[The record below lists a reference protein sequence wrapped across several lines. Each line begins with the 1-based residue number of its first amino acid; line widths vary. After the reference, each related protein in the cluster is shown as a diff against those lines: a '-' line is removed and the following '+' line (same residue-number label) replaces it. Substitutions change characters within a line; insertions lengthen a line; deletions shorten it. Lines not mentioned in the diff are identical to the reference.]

1 MKNTKLGLISVFLLS
16 ISSPPVLAQTEAAS
30 ETADNLRIKPRL
42 GIGHTSSGGGFD
54 GFTRLEGFVPL
65 LQTPGKNLT
74 FLEGRLFLD
83 NDDAN
88 LGGNLLL
95 GYRTYS
101 ANSDRIWGGYMSY
114 DNRHTGHNTFNQLGL
129 GIESLGTV
137 WDFRVNGYLPIGD
150 TRQGVGDAGVRD
162 IFFRRNFL
170 ILEQGQNKEAAMG
183 GWDAEVGAKLARIAT
198 DGDLRGYGGLYW
210 YDAEGTSEIWGWR
223 VRLEARP
230 SDNFNLGLSLQ
241 NDDLFGTNLV
251 FTVGATFPG
260 SRPQR
265 LTDEDDRVL
274 ARFAESVQRTNAI
287 VIDHQ
292 DDFQE
297 VPATN
302 PETNEPYIFQHIV
315 LGEMG
320 GEGTFENPFGRVE
333 NGLAQT
339 VSDGNDIVYVQPG
352 SNPGIPP
359 FTIPD
364 RVQVLSTGPI
374 QQLDTVETGI
384 VQLPLSGAGLL
395 PTINPGAEASVTMGN
410 RTTLS
415 GFYIP
420 DAGTF
425 GIEGREID
433 TVTIRDNAIANSTQ
447 AGIVLL
453 EATGNVTV
461 TDNSID
467 TTGGLGNSGFFIG
480 NTAGSVDLNLVR
492 NQIVNTT
499 GDGMGIALFNTED
512 STVTLSENILTDNLL
527 NGIGFRLAN
536 AVNVNFNINDNTSQN
551 NGSAGLFSELFS
563 NSNSR
568 VTLINNEISYN
579 QFDGISMAL
588 ADNSEGIVTMTNNN
602 LRGNQEDGIVIGLFA
617 DSDEIVTIV
626 DNTLSENQFN
636 GIDVLLSDNSQGT
649 VNVTNNTILNNQF
662 DGIIFTFLDDSRGRV
677 TIVENTL
684 ARNQRRGMTVQSTM
698 TAEGEVLIQNNLISD
713 NETLGIAGLMIGDSS
728 LGVTIDNNEIFNNGY
743 HGIGVSIQEAATL
756 RLEITDNR
764 VDRNGFQGVDLNF
777 PQPDGIFIDALNNS
791 MLQLLLE
798 RNTVMDNARFGAL
811 ILAEDQSELF
821 AGVRFNTFTG
831 NPGTLDNANGFVVQ
845 TGSLTN
851 LEPESTICLDLS
863 NNTSENGFS
872 LNYTDLDSTFKAD
885 TTANNGTIS
894 IPQLPVEPL
903 GDCPV
908 P

>member
-1 MKNTKLGLISVFLLS
+1 MKNTKLGLISLLLLS
-16 ISSPPVLAQTEAAS
+16 ISSPPMLAQTEAAS

-101 ANSDRIWGGYMSY
+101 ANSHRIWGGYMSY

-129 GIESLGTV
+129 GIESLGTI

-183 GWDAEVGAKLARIAT
+183 GWDAEVGAKLARIGI

-210 YDAEGTSEIWGWR
+210 YDAEGSSEIWGWR

-260 SRPQR
+260 SRPQG
-265 LTDEDDRVL
+265 LGDEDDQVL
-274 ARFAESVQRTNAI
+274 ARLAESVQRTNAI

-297 VPATN
+297 VSATN
-302 PETNEPYIFQHIV
+302 PETGEPYVFQHVV
-315 LGEMG
+315 LGGMG

-333 NGLAQT
+333 NGLDKT

-352 SNPGIPP
+352 TNPGIPP

-384 VQLPLSGAGLL
+384 VQLPLSGAGIL
-395 PTINPGAEASVTMGN
+395 PTITPGAAASVTLGN

-420 DAGTF
+420 NAGTF
-425 GIEGREID
+425 AIEGREID
-433 TVTIRDNAIANSTQ
+433 TVTIRENAIANSTQ
-447 AGIVLL
+447 AGILLL

-467 TTGGLGNSGFFIG
+467 TTGGLSNSGFFIG
-480 NTAGSVDLNLVR
+480 NTAGSVDLKLVR

-499 GDGMGIALFNTED
+499 ADGMGIVLFNTED
-512 STVTLSENILTDNLL
+512 STVTVSENILTGHQF
-527 NGIGFRLAN
+527 NGIGFRLTN
-536 AVNVNFNINDNTSQN
+536 AVNVDFNINDNTILS
-551 NGSAGLFSELFS
+551 NGSSGMVSELVS
-563 NSNSR
+563 NSNSS
-568 VTLINNEISYN
+568 VTIINNEISDN
-579 QFDGISMAL
+579 QVDGIAMAL
-588 ADNSEGIVTMTNNN
+588 ADNSDGIVTITNNN
-602 LRGNQEDGIVIGLFA
+602 IRSNQEDGIIMGLFS
-617 DSDEIVTIV
+617 DSDETITIV

-636 GIDVLLSDNSQGT
+636 GINLFLRNNSQGT
-649 VNVTNNTILNNQF
+649 FSITKNTILNNQL
-662 DGIIFTFLDDSRGRV
+662 DGIIFTLLEDSRGMV
-677 TIVENTL
+677 TIAENTL
-684 ARNQRRGMTVQSTM
+684 ARNQRRGMTVQSTAA
-698 TAEGEVLIQNNLISD
+698 TEGEVLIQNNLISD

-728 LGVTIDNNEIFNNGY
+728 LGVTIDNNEIFNNGH
-743 HGIGVSIQEAATL
+743 HGIGISIQEATTL
-756 RLEITDNR
+756 RLEITENL
-764 VDRNGFQGVDLNF
+764 VNGNGFQGITLNL
-777 PQPDGIFIDALNNS
+777 PEPDGIFVDALNNAT
-791 MLQLLLE
+791 LQLLLE

-831 NPGTLDNANGFVVQ
+831 NPGILDNANGFVVQ

-872 LNYTDLDSTFKAD
+872 LNYIDLDSTFKAD
-885 TTANNGTIS
+885 TTANNGTIL
-894 IPQLPVEPL
+894 IPQLSVEPL

>member
-150 TRQGVGDAGVRD
+150 TRQGIGDAGVRD

-183 GWDAEVGAKLARIAT
+183 GWDAEVGAKLAQIGT

-223 VRLEARP
+223 VRLEAHP

-260 SRPQR
+260 SRPQG

-292 DDFQE
+292 DDFQD

-302 PETNEPYIFQHIV
+302 PETGEPYVFQHVV
-315 LGEMG
+315 LGEIG
-320 GEGTFENPFGRVE
+320 GDGTFENPFGIVE
-333 NGLAQT
+333 NGLDQT

-384 VQLPLSGAGLL
+384 VQLPLSGAGIL
-395 PTINPGAEASVTMGN
+395 PTITPGAAASVTLGN

-453 EATGNVTV
+453 ETTGNVTV

-480 NTAGSVDLNLVR
+480 NTAGLIDLNLVR

-499 GDGMGIALFNTED
+499 GDGMGIVLFNAED

-551 NGSAGLFSELFS
+551 NGSAGLVSELVN
-563 NSNSR
+563 NSNSS
-568 VTLINNEISYN
+568 VTIINNEISDN
-579 QFDGISMAL
+579 QFDGIAMAL

-791 MLQLLLE
+791 TLQLLLE
-798 RNTVMDNARFGAL
+798 RNTVMDNARFGAF

>member
-1 MKNTKLGLISVFLLS
+1 MNTTKLGLISIFLLS
-16 ISSPPVLAQTEAAS
+16 LSSPPMLAQTETP
-30 ETADNLRIKPRL
+30 ETATPLRITPRL

-65 LQTPGKNLT
+65 LQTPGETLT

-88 LGGNLLL
+88 LGGNLIL
-95 GYRTYS
+95 GYRTYN
-101 ANSDRIWGGYMSY
+101 ANSHRIWGGYIGY

-183 GWDAEVGAKLARIAT
+183 GWDAEVGAKLAQIGT

-260 SRPQR
+260 NRPQGLADEEDQVWAR
-265 LTDEDDRVL
+265 L
-274 ARFAESVQRTNAI
+274 AESVQRTNAI

-297 VPATN
+297 IPATN
-302 PETNEPYIFQHIV
+302 PETGEPYVFQHVV

-320 GEGTFENPFGRVE
+320 GDGTFENPLGTVE
-333 NGLAQT
+333 NGLTQT
-339 VSDGNDIVYVQPG
+339 ISDGNDIVYVQPG
-352 SNPGIPP
+352 TNPGIPP

-364 RVQVLSTGPI
+364 QVQVLSTGPI
-374 QQLDTVETGI
+374 QQLDTVERGI
-384 VQLPLSGAGLL
+384 VQLPLSGAGVL
-395 PTINPGAEASVTMGN
+395 PTITPGAAASVTMGN
-410 RTTLS
+410 QTTLS

-425 GIEGREID
+425 AIEGREID
-433 TVTIRDNAIANSTQ
+433 TVTIRENAIANSTQ

-453 EATGNVTV
+453 ETTGTVTV

-499 GDGMGIALFNTED
+499 GDGMGIVLFNTED
-512 STVTLSENILTDNLL
+512 STVTVSENVLANNLL

-536 AVNVNFNINDNTSQN
+536 AVNVNFNIKDNTSQN
-551 NGSAGLFSELFS
+551 NGSAGLLSELFS
-563 NSNSR
+563 NSNSS
-568 VTLINNEISYN
+568 VTIINNEISDN

-588 ADNSEGIVTMTNNN
+588 IDDLDGRVTITNNN
-602 LRGNQEDGIVIGLFA
+602 LRGNQEDGIVMGLFA
-617 DSDEIVTIV
+617 DSDETVTIV
-626 DNTLSENQFN
+626 DNTLSDNQFN
-636 GIDVLLSDNSQGT
+636 GINLFLRDNAQGRFNIT
-649 VNVTNNTILNNQF
+649 KNTILNNQV
-662 DGIIFTFLDDSRGRV
+662 DGIIFTFLEDSRGMV
-677 TIVENTL
+677 TIAENTL
-684 ARNQRRGMTVQSTM
+684 TRNQRRGMTVQSTM
-698 TAEGEVLIQNNLISD
+698 TAEGEVIIQNNLISD
-713 NETLGIAGLMIGDSS
+713 NETLGIAGLMLGNSS
-728 LGVTIDNNEIFNNGY
+728 LGVTIDNNDIFNNGH
-743 HGIGVSIQEAATL
+743 HGIGVSIQESATL
-756 RLEITDNR
+756 RLTITDNQ

-777 PQPDGIFIDALNNS
+777 PQPDGIFIDALNNAT
-791 MLQLLLE
+791 LQLLLE
-798 RNTVMDNARFGAL
+798 RNTVMDNARFGAF
-811 ILAEDQSELF
+811 IAAENQSEIF
-821 AGVRFNTFTG
+821 AGVRFNIFTG
-831 NPGTLDNANGFVVQ
+831 NPGIVNNPNDFLVQ
-845 TGSLTN
+845 TGADLIN
-851 LEPESTICLDLS
+851 PDPESTICLDLS

-872 LNYTDLDSTFKAD
+872 LNYTDPDSTFKAD
-885 TTANNGTIS
+885 TTANNGAIS

>member
-1 MKNTKLGLISVFLLS
+1 MKNTKLGLITVLLLS
-16 ISSPPVLAQTEAAS
+16 ISSPPMLAQTEAAS

-74 FLEGRLFLD
+74 FLEGRFFLD

-88 LGGNLLL
+88 LGGNLIL

-101 ANSDRIWGGYMSY
+101 VHSHRIWGGYMSY

-150 TRQGVGDAGVRD
+150 TRQGVGDTGVRD

-183 GWDAEVGAKLARIAT
+183 GWDAEVGAKLARIGT

-241 NDDLFGTNLV
+241 NDDLFGTNLL

-260 SRPQR
+260 SRPQG
-265 LTDEDDRVL
+265 LTEEDDRVL
-274 ARFAESVQRTNAI
+274 VRVAESVQRTNAI

-297 VPATN
+297 VSATN
-302 PETNEPYIFQHIV
+302 PETGEPYIFQHVV

-320 GEGTFENPFGRVE
+320 GDGTFENPFGRVE
-333 NGLAQT
+333 NGLDKT

-352 SNPGIPP
+352 TNPGIPP

-374 QQLDTVETGI
+374 QQLDTIERGI
-384 VQLPLSGAGLL
+384 VQLPLSDAGVL
-395 PTINPGAEASVTMGN
+395 PTINPGAAASVTMGN

-425 GIEGREID
+425 GIEGRNID
-433 TVTIRDNAIANSTQ
+433 TVTIRENAIANSTQ

-467 TTGGLGNSGFFIG
+467 TTGGLGNGGFFIG

-499 GDGMGIALFNTED
+499 GDGMVIIMFNTED
-512 STVTLSENILTDNLL
+512 STVTISENRIVGNQLD
-527 NGIGFRLAN
+527 GIGFRFAN
-536 AVNVNFNINDNTSQN
+536 ADNVDFNINDNKILN
-551 NGSAGLFSELFS
+551 NGSSGIISELVN
-563 NSNSR
+563 NSNSS
-568 VTLINNEISYN
+568 VTIINNEISDN
-579 QFDGISMAL
+579 QFDGIAMIL
-588 ADNSEGIVTMTNNN
+588 ADNSDGIVTIINNN

-617 DSDEIVTIV
+617 DSDETITIV
-626 DNTLSENQFN
+626 DNTLSDNQFN
-636 GIDVLLSDNSQGT
+636 GINLFLRNNSQGIFDL
-649 VNVTNNTILNNQF
+649 TNNSILNNQL
-662 DGIIFTFLDDSRGRV
+662 DGIIFTFLDDSRGIV
-677 TIVENTL
+677 TIDENTV
-684 ARNQRRGMTVQSTM
+684 ARNQRRGITVQSTAA
-698 TAEGEVLIQNNLISD
+698 AEGEFLIQNNLISD

-728 LGVTIDNNEIFNNGY
+728 LGVTIDNNEIFNNGD

-756 RLEITDNR
+756 RLEITENL
-764 VDRNGFQGVDLNF
+764 VNGNGFQGVDLNF

-791 MLQLLLE
+791 TLQLLLE
-798 RNTVMDNARFGAL
+798 SNTVIDNARFGAF
-811 ILAEDQSELF
+811 ILAEDQSEIF
-821 AGVRFNTFTG
+821 AGVRFNTFRG
-831 NPGTLDNANGFVVQ
+831 NSGAVDNANGFLVQ

-851 LEPESTICLDLS
+851 LEPESTICLELR

-872 LNYTDLDSTFKAD
+872 LNYTNADSTFKAD
-885 TTANNGTIS
+885 TRANNGIIS
-894 IPQLPVEPL
+894 IPQLSVEPL

>member
-1 MKNTKLGLISVFLLS
+1 MKNTKLGLISVLLLS
-16 ISSPPVLAQTEAAS
+16 ISSPPMLAQTEAAS

-88 LGGNLLL
+88 LGGNLIL

-101 ANSDRIWGGYMSY
+101 ANSHRIWGGYMSY

-183 GWDAEVGAKLARIAT
+183 GWDAEVGAKLARIGI

-210 YDAEGTSEIWGWR
+210 YDAEGSSEIWGWR

-260 SRPQR
+260 SRPQG
-265 LTDEDDRVL
+265 LGDEDDQVL
-274 ARFAESVQRTNAI
+274 ARVAESVQRTNAI

-292 DDFQE
+292 DDFQD

-302 PETNEPYIFQHIV
+302 PETGEPYVFQHIR

-320 GEGTFENPFGRVE
+320 GEGTFENPFGIVE
-333 NGLAQT
+333 NGLDQT

-352 SNPGIPP
+352 TNPGIPP

-364 RVQVLSTGPI
+364 QVQVLSTGPI
-374 QQLDTVETGI
+374 QQVDTIERGI
-384 VQLPLSGAGLL
+384 VQLPLSGAGVL
-395 PTINPGAEASVTMGN
+395 PTITPGAAVSVTMGN
-410 RTTLS
+410 QTTLS

-425 GIEGREID
+425 AIEGTEID

-453 EATGNVTV
+453 ETTGNVTV

-480 NTAGSVDLNLVR
+480 NTAGSINLNLIR
-492 NQIVNTT
+492 NQILNTT
-499 GDGMGIALFNTED
+499 GDGMDIILFNAED
-512 STVTLSENILTDNLL
+512 STVTLSENIINGNQF
-527 NGIGFRLAN
+527 NGIGVRLVN
-536 AVNVNFNINDNTSQN
+536 AINVNFDVNENTIVS
-551 NGSAGLFSELFS
+551 NGSTGLVSELFG
-563 NSNSR
+563 NSNSS
-568 VTLINNEISYN
+568 VTIVNNQISDN
-579 QFDGISMAL
+579 QFNGIAMAL
-588 ADNSEGIVTMTNNN
+588 VDNSDGIVTITNNN
-602 LRGNQEDGIVIGLFA
+602 LRGNQEDGIIMGLFA
-617 DSDEIVTIV
+617 DSAETVTV
-626 DNTLSENQFN
+626 LDNTLSDNQFN
-636 GIDVLLSDNSQGT
+636 GIVLFMRDNSQGAFT
-649 VNVTNNTILNNQF
+649 IANNTILNNQR
-662 DGIIFTFLDDSRGRV
+662 DGIIFAFLDNSSGMV
-677 TIVENTL
+677 MIEENTV
-684 ARNQRRGMTVQSTM
+684 ARNQGRGITVDST
-698 TAEGEVLIQNNLISD
+698 TDTEGEVIVQNNHIFE
-713 NETLGIAGLMIGDSS
+713 NETLGIAGFMIGESD
-728 LGVTIDNNEIFNNGY
+728 LDVTIDNNEILNNGH
-743 HGIGVSIQEAATL
+743 HGIGVSIQESATL
-756 RLEITDNR
+756 RLTITDNR
-764 VDRNGFQGVDLNF
+764 VDRNGFQGITLNL
-777 PQPDGIFIDALNNS
+777 PEPDGIFVDALNNAT
-791 MLQLLLE
+791 LQLLLE

-831 NPGTLDNANGFVVQ
+831 NLGTLDNANGFVVQ

-872 LNYTDLDSTFKAD
+872 LNYIDLDSTFKAD
-885 TTANNGTIS
+885 TTANNGTIL

>member
-1 MKNTKLGLISVFLLS
+1 MKNTKLGLISVLLLS
-16 ISSPPVLAQTEAAS
+16 ISSPPMLAQTEAAS

-88 LGGNLLL
+88 LGGNLIL

-101 ANSDRIWGGYMSY
+101 VHSHRIWGGYMSY

-183 GWDAEVGAKLARIAT
+183 GWDAEVGAKLAQIGT

-260 SRPQR
+260 SRPQG
-265 LTDEDDRVL
+265 LTEEDDRVL
-274 ARFAESVQRTNAI
+274 ARVAESVQRTNAI

-297 VPATN
+297 VSATN
-302 PETNEPYIFQHIV
+302 PETGEPYIFQHVV

-320 GEGTFENPFGRVE
+320 GDGTFENPFGRVE
-333 NGLAQT
+333 NGLDKT

-352 SNPGIPP
+352 TNPGIPP

-374 QQLDTVETGI
+374 QQLDTIERGI
-384 VQLPLSGAGLL
+384 VQLPLSDAGVL
-395 PTINPGAEASVTMGN
+395 PTINPGAAASVTMGN

-425 GIEGREID
+425 GIEGRNID
-433 TVTIRDNAIANSTQ
+433 TVTIRENAIANSTQ
-447 AGIVLL
+447 VGIVLL
-453 EATGNVTV
+453 ETTGTVTV

-480 NTAGSVDLNLVR
+480 NTAGSINLNLIR
-492 NQIVNTT
+492 NQILNTK
-499 GDGMGIALFNTED
+499 GDGMDIILFNAED
-512 STVTLSENILTDNLL
+512 STVTISENIINGNQF
-527 NGIGFRLAN
+527 NGIGVRLVN
-536 AVNVNFNINDNTSQN
+536 AINVKFDVNENTIVS
-551 NGSAGLFSELFS
+551 NGSTGLVSELFS
-563 NSNSR
+563 NSNSS
-568 VTLINNEISYN
+568 VTIVNNQISDN
-579 QFDGISMAL
+579 QFDGIAMAL
-588 ADNSEGIVTMTNNN
+588 VDNSDGIVTITNNN
-602 LRGNQEDGIVIGLFA
+602 LRGNQEDGIIMGLFA
-617 DSDEIVTIV
+617 DSAETVTV
-626 DNTLSENQFN
+626 LDNTLSDNQFN
-636 GIDVLLSDNSQGT
+636 GIVLFMRDNSQGAFT
-649 VNVTNNTILNNQF
+649 IANNTILNNQR
-662 DGIIFTFLDDSRGRV
+662 DGIIFAFLDNSSGMV
-677 TIVENTL
+677 MIEENTV
-684 ARNQRRGMTVQSTM
+684 AINQGRGITVDST
-698 TAEGEVLIQNNLISD
+698 TDTEGEVIIQNNHIFE
-713 NETLGIAGLMIGDSS
+713 NETLGIAGFMIGESD
-728 LGVTIDNNEIFNNGY
+728 LDVTIDNNEILNNGH
-743 HGIGVSIQEAATL
+743 HGIGVSIQESATL
-756 RLEITDNR
+756 RLTITDNR
-764 VDRNGFQGVDLNF
+764 VDRNGFQGITLNL
-777 PQPDGIFIDALNNS
+777 PEPDGIFVDALNNAT
-791 MLQLLLE
+791 LQLLLE

-872 LNYTDLDSTFKAD
+872 LNYIDLDSTFKAD

-894 IPQLPVEPL
+894 IPQLPIEPL

>member
-150 TRQGVGDAGVRD
+150 TRQGIGDAGVRD

-183 GWDAEVGAKLARIAT
+183 GWDAEVGAKLAQIGT

-223 VRLEARP
+223 VRLEAHP

-260 SRPQR
+260 SRPQG

-274 ARFAESVQRTNAI
+274 ARFAESIQRTNAI

-302 PETNEPYIFQHIV
+302 PETNEPYIFQHVV
-315 LGEMG
+315 LGEIG
-320 GEGTFENPFGRVE
+320 GDGTFENPFGIVE
-333 NGLAQT
+333 NGLDQT

-384 VQLPLSGAGLL
+384 VQLPLSGAGIL
-395 PTINPGAEASVTMGN
+395 PTITPGAAASVTLGN

-453 EATGNVTV
+453 ETTGNVTV
-461 TDNSID
+461 TDNRID

-499 GDGMGIALFNTED
+499 GDGMGIVLFNAED

-551 NGSAGLFSELFS
+551 NGSAGLVSELVN
-563 NSNSR
+563 NSNSS
-568 VTLINNEISYN
+568 VTIINNEISDN
-579 QFDGISMAL
+579 QFDGIAMAL

-636 GIDVLLSDNSQGT
+636 GIDILLRDNSQGT
-649 VNVTNNTILNNQF
+649 VNITNNTILNNQF

-777 PQPDGIFIDALNNS
+777 PQPDGIFIDALNNAT
-791 MLQLLLE
+791 LQLLLE